1 MYFIRTMILKN
12 VYSITK
18 KHYQKNTKTMLV
30 LRIELNFLKVLNFS
44 GHTTKMVMFKD
55 ELQLRLVL
63 RMLKVLQD
71 VVLESIF
78 C

>member
-1 MYFIRTMILKN
+1 MYTLSLKN
-12 VYSITK
+12 ITK
-18 KHYQKNTKTMLV
+18 RIQKLLLV
-30 LRIELNFLKVLNFS
+30 LRIEMNFLKVLTFS